1 MKRKT
6 RRGGMIRKRLTTATE
21 EYRVLSIDIHT
32 NGLHVWGTYKN
43 LEDAVAEAHRVKTDD
58 LEVYVHGASNRVIS
72 KV

>member
-1 MKRKT
+1 MKRNI
-6 RRGGMIRKRLTTATE
+6 RRGGLIRKRLTQPVE

-32 NGLHVWGTYKN
+32 NGLHVWGIYQN
-43 LEDAVAEAHRVKTDD
+43 LDDALAEAKRVKTDN